1 MNASFLPSRAL
12 RYAFALGCA
21 AFLTALPA
29 AANTFKFANQGD
41 ALSMDPHS
49 LNESLQ
55 LNFTGNIY
63 EPLVARGKK
72 LELVPALATD
82 WKQTAPTVWRFNL
95 RKGVTFHDGTPFTA
109 DDVIFSW
116 QRARGDGS
124 DVKTYVQEI
133 VEIRKI
139 NDHAIDIVTRAP
151 FPILPDVISL
161 WYIMSKK
168 WCEENRAVQPVDKR
182 KGVENTAS
190 FKANGTGPFRLRA
203 RDPGVR
209 TTLVRNFNYWDK
221 KIDTNIDEAI
231 FTPIANASTRV
242 AALLSGEIDMMEPVP
257 VQDIA
262 RIAANPNLK
271 VLQGP
276 ELRTIFLGM
285 DQARDELLYSNVK
298 GKNPFKDKRVRQAF
312 YQAID
317 VNAIQKVVM
326 RGASQP
332 TALMIAPGI
341 RGFPADLNKRLPYDP
356 EAAKKLLAEA
366 GYPNGFEVGMNCP
379 NDRYVN
385 DEEICKAVAAM
396 LAKVGI
402 KVNLTAETKG
412 TYFPKI
418 LSRNTSFYLLGWT
431 PGTYDSH
438 NPLNALMSTPDPK
451 TGRGQFNLGGYS
463 NARVDELT
471 QLIASETDAAKRNAM
486 IREAMKIHQDDIG
499 HIPLHQQAL
508 AWAMKKSV
516 NTVQLADNFMMLKW
530 TTVGGKK
537 ND

>member
-1 MNASFLPSRAL
+1 MKLHQFVMRTSAAL
-12 RYAFALGCA
+12 AFAA
-21 AFLTALPA
+21 ALA
-29 AANTFKFANQGD
+29 AAAPLQAKTFRFANQGD

-55 LNFTGNIY
+55 LNFLANIY
-63 EPLVARGKK
+63 EPLVGRGKK

-95 RKGVTFHDGTPFTA
+95 RKGVAFHDGTPFTA
-109 DDVIFSW
+109 DDVIFSYN
-116 QRARGDGS
+116 RARGDGS
-124 DVKTYVQEI
+124 DVKTYVGAI
-133 VEIRKI
+133 KEIRKI
-139 NDHAIDIVTRAP
+139 DAHAIDIITNEP

-161 WYIMSKK
+161 WMIMSKK
-168 WCEENRAVQPVDKR
+168 WSEENRATQPVDKR

-190 FKANGTGPFRLRA
+190 FKANGTGPFRLRS
-203 RDPGVR
+203 REPSVR
-209 TTLVRNFNYWDK
+209 TTLQRHFNYWDK
-221 KIDTNIDEAI
+221 SITTNIEQVT
-231 FTPIANASTRV
+231 FTPIGSASTRV

-262 RIAANPNLK
+262 RVSASPSLK
-271 VLQGP
+271 VMQGP

-285 DQARDELLYSNVK
+285 DQSRDELLFSNVK

-326 RGASQP
+326 RGASAP

-341 RGFPADLNKRLPYDP
+341 KGFPEDLNKRLPHDV

-366 GYPNGFEVGMNCP
+366 GYPQGFSVGLNCP

-385 DEEICKAVAAM
+385 DEDICRAVAAM

-402 KVNLTAETKG
+402 KIDLMAESKA

-418 LSRNTSFYLLGWT
+418 LSRNTSFYMLGWT
-431 PGTYDSH
+431 PGSYDSH
-438 NPLNALMSTPDPK
+438 NPLFALMATP
-451 TGRGQFNLGGYS
+451 GAGGQGQFNLGSYS
-463 NARVDELT
+463 NPKVDEMT
-471 QLIASETDAAKRNAM
+471 KAIATETDQAKRTAM
-486 IREAMKIHQDDIG
+486 IRDAMKIHQDDVG
-499 HIPLHQQAL
+499 HLPLHQQAL
-508 AWAMKKSV
+508 AWGMKKGV
-516 NTVQLADNFMMLKW
+516 ETVQLADNFMFLKW
-530 TTVGGKK
+530 TVVK
-537 ND
+537 